1 MYCIFIYIYTYIH
14 IYIYMCVKIQ
24 IMLLIYPSMSTA
36 GKMSVS
42 RSCTSSQKVSK
53 VMLSCS
59 EAWLIFFGYG
69 DMWTM
74 WIQYIIVHVDI
85 HIYIVN
91 ATAHNSPTSS
101 TLGFISFL
109 QKAYVSGDL
118 LRSQRWVQDVPNHR
132 QMHVCSLKQSIGKVW
147 LRNKSDPGISGFT
160 WISQIVT
167 AFTQRCSHVKA
178 LADGS
183 WIYQATSIGPTI
195 VGKSHTCSHA
205 QNGKFALGDISSY
218 KHWPNHRWKKSHV
231 FPCPKWKICFGASP
245 HDNIA

>member
-1 MYCIFIYIYTYIH
+1 MYIYIWIYTWRMNQQSH
-14 IYIYMCVKIQ
+14 
-24 IMLLIYPSMSTA
+24 T
-36 GKMSVS
+36 
-42 RSCTSSQKVSK
+42 
-53 VMLSCS
+53 
-59 EAWLIFFGYG
+59 
-69 DMWTM
+69 
-74 WIQYIIVHVDI
+74 

-167 AFTQRCSHVKA
+167 AFTQGCSHVKA

-195 VGKSHTCSHA
+195 VGKSHTCSKNERDETRVA
-205 QNGKFALGDISSY
+205 RGRGGQKTA
-218 KHWPNHRWKKSHV
+218 
-231 FPCPKWKICFGASP
+231 
-245 HDNIA
+245 

>member
-1 MYCIFIYIYTYIH
+1 MKQGWPEGGEAKKRLEERRFNGALLF
-14 IYIYMCVKIQ
+14 
-24 IMLLIYPSMSTA
+24 MLLCKPR
-36 GKMSVS
+36 K
-42 RSCTSSQKVSK
+42 
-53 VMLSCS
+53 LP
-59 EAWLIFFGYG
+59 L
-69 DMWTM
+69 
-74 WIQYIIVHVDI
+74 
-85 HIYIVN
+85 VN

-101 TLGFISFL
+101 TLEFISFL

-132 QMHVCSLKQSIGKVW
+132 QMHVCSLKQSIGKVR

-167 AFTQRCSHVKA
+167 AFTQGCSHVKA

-205 QNGKFALGDISSY
+205 QNGKFALGLAPTIILLKTRKQS
-218 KHWPNHRWKKSHV
+218 WQGFVCMVPNSLGDLVHFQKQLTRFLVSLDG
-231 FPCPKWKICFGASP
+231 FDCLPSAPR
-245 HDNIA
+245 HDFVTGPSALKAID